1 MRGLRAAAA
10 LGLLAGG
17 FFALYELV
25 EAPRSEAFAPV
36 VTHGTGHA
44 VALTFDDGPT
54 AGITDR
60 LLAVL
65 ERERVPAT
73 FFVVGRAARREP
85 ALLRR
90 IAADGDEI
98 ENHSESHPHL
108 NAIFSRA
115 ALDAQIGRA
124 DDAVYAATGRHT
136 RFLRPPF
143 GARDAAVI
151 DAANRRRMQVVTW
164 SAMLGDTPLG
174 TRPRAWYVDALV
186 RQVHD
191 GAIVVLH
198 DGDQG
203 RGDGGERAHEADLA
217 PAVIAA
223 LRARGYRFV
232 RLDSLLRADR
242 GSGADRSAARTATDS
257 R

>member
-1 MRGLRAAAA
+1 VSARVVTALRAAAA
-10 LGLLAGG
+10 LALLSGG
-17 FFALYELV
+17 FFALYEAV
-25 EAPRSEAFAPV
+25 EAPRSDAFAPV
-36 VTHGTGHA
+36 VTHGTGDA
-44 VALTFDDGPT
+44 IALTFDDGPT

-60 LLAVL
+60 LLRVL

-90 IAADGDEI
+90 MRADGDEI
-98 ENHSESHPHL
+98 ENHSDTHPHL
-108 NAIFSRA
+108 NALLTRA
-115 ALDAQIGRA
+115 ALDAQIARA

-151 DAANRRRMQVVTW
+151 DAASRHGMRVVTW
-164 SAMLGDTPLG
+164 TAMLGDTPLG
-174 TRPRAWYVDALV
+174 ARPRAWYVADLV
-186 RQVHD
+186 RHVGA

-203 RGDGGERAHEADLA
+203 RGDGGERAREADLA
-217 PAVIAA
+217 PGVIAA

-232 RLDSLLRADR
+232 RLDALPLPADR
-242 GSGADRSAARTATDS
+242 GAARTAPGS
-257 R
+257 P

>member
-1 MRGLRAAAA
+1 MRLLRLALALALLSGGL
-10 LGLLAGG
+10 
-17 FFALYELV
+17 FALYEAV

-36 VTHGTGHA
+36 VSRGAGHA

-60 LLAVL
+60 LLGVL
-65 ERERVPAT
+65 ERERVPGT

-85 ALLRR
+85 GLLRR
-90 IAADGDEI
+90 MRADGDEI
-98 ENHSESHPHL
+98 ENHSDTHPHL
-108 NAIFSRA
+108 NALLARS
-115 ALDAQIGRA
+115 ALDGQIARA
-124 DDAVYAATGRHT
+124 DAAVYAATGAHT

-143 GARDAAVI
+143 GARDAAVL
-151 DAANRRRMQVVTW
+151 DAARRRGMRVVTW
-164 SAMLGDTPLG
+164 TAMLGDTPLAAK
-174 TRPRAWYVDALV
+174 PRAWYVADLV
-186 RQVHD
+186 RQVGD

-203 RGDGGERAHEADLA
+203 RGDDGERAREAEIA

-232 RLDSLLRADR
+232 RLDALLAPAKPPTRT
-242 GSGADRSAARTATDS
+242 SGRSAR
-257 R
+257 

>member
-1 MRGLRAAAA
+1 VSALRAALA
-10 LGLLAGG
+10 LALLGAGL
-17 FFALYELV
+17 FALYEAI
-25 EAPRSEAFAPV
+25 EAPRSAAFAPV
-36 VTHGTGHA
+36 VTRGAGHA

-54 AGITDR
+54 TGITDA
-60 LLAVL
+60 LLSVL

-85 ALLRR
+85 GLLRR
-90 IAADGDEI
+90 MRADGDEI
-98 ENHSESHPHL
+98 ENHSDTHTHL
-108 NAIFSRA
+108 NALFTRA
-115 ALDAQIGRA
+115 SLDAQIVRA
-124 DDAVYAATGRHT
+124 DDAVYAATGLHT

-151 DAANRRRMQVVTW
+151 DAARRRGMRVVTW
-164 SAMLGDTPLG
+164 TAMLGDTPL
-174 TRPRAWYVDALV
+174 RVEPHAWYVDSLV
-186 RQVHD
+186 RQVGD

-203 RGDGGERAHEADLA
+203 RGDDGERAREAELA
-217 PAVIAA
+217 PGVIAA

-232 RLDSLLRADR
+232 RLDQLLD
-242 GSGADRSAARTATDS
+242 ARE

>member
-1 MRGLRAAAA
+1 MA
-10 LGLLAGG
+10 LALALLSVG
-17 FFALYELV
+17 FFALYEAI
-25 EAPRSEAFAPV
+25 EAPRSAAFAPV
-36 VTHGTGHA
+36 VSRGAGHA

-54 AGITDR
+54 AGITDP
-60 LLAVL
+60 LLGVL

-73 FFVVGRAARREP
+73 FFVV
-85 ALLRR
+85 
-90 IAADGDEI
+90 
-98 ENHSESHPHL
+98 
-108 NAIFSRA
+108 
-115 ALDAQIGRA
+115 GRA

-151 DAANRRRMQVVTW
+151 DAAARHRMRVVTW
-164 SAMLGDTPLG
+164 TAMLGDTPLRA
-174 TRPRAWYVDALV
+174 RPRAWHVDALL
-186 RQVHD
+186 RQVGD

-203 RGDGGERAHEADLA
+203 RGDDGERAREAELA
-217 PAVIAA
+217 PDLIAA

-232 RLDSLLRADR
+232 RLDALLAGGPER
-242 GSGADRSAARTATDS
+242 GAS

>member
-1 MRGLRAAAA
+1 MRAVRLA
-10 LGLLAGG
+10 LALALLAGG
-17 FFALYELV
+17 FFALYEAV

-36 VTHGTGHA
+36 VSRGAGHA

-54 AGITDR
+54 AGITDP
-60 LLAVL
+60 LLSAL

-85 ALLRR
+85 GLLRR
-90 IAADGDEI
+90 MRADGDEI
-98 ENHSESHPHL
+98 ENHSDTHPHL
-108 NAIFSRA
+108 NALLTRA
-115 ALDAQIGRA
+115 ALDAQIARA
-124 DDAVYAATGRHT
+124 DAAVYAATGAHT

-151 DAANRRRMQVVTW
+151 DAARRRGLRVVTW
-164 SAMLGDTPLG
+164 TAMLDESTPL
-174 TRPRAWYVDALV
+174 RAKPRAWYVDALA
-186 RQVHD
+186 RQVGD

-203 RGDGGERAHEADLA
+203 RGDDGERAREAELA
-217 PAVIAA
+217 PALIAA

-232 RLDSLLRADR
+232 RLDALLARANPPTR
-242 GSGADRSAARTATDS
+242 TSGRPAR
-257 R
+257 